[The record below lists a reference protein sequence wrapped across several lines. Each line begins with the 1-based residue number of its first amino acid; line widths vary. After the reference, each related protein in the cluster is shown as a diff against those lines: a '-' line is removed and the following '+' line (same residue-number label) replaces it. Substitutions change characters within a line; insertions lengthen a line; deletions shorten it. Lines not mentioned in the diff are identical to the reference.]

1 MMNDFPG
8 ADGFLGT
15 RASWSMDTM
24 VLVMAVVVAV
34 LAWSVYQAKAKRK
47 FAMHKTIQIL
57 LAVGLYAAVV
67 LFEIDVRFNG
77 WQDRAAGVVGGT
89 ASAAVWTALAI
100 HLAFAV
106 FSVALWPVVIIRA
119 ARNFGAP
126 PCPGAHS
133 AWHRRWA
140 PIAAIG
146 MTLTAVTSWVFYGLA
161 FVA

>member
-1 MMNDFPG
+1 MNDFPG
-8 ADGFLGT
+8 VDGFLGT

-47 FAMHKTIQIL
+47 FVMHKRIQIL
-57 LAVGLYAAVV
+57 LAVGLFAAVV

-126 PCPGAHS
+126 PHPGAHS

>member
-8 ADGFLGT
+8 VDGFLGT

-47 FAMHKTIQIL
+47 FVMHKRIQIL
-57 LAVGLYAAVV
+57 LAMGLFAAVV

-126 PCPGAHS
+126 PHPGAHS

-146 MTLTAVTSWVFYGLA
+146 MTLTAVTSWAFYGLA

>member
-1 MMNDFPG
+1 MNEFPG
-8 ADGFLGT
+8 VDGFLGT

-47 FAMHKTIQIL
+47 FVMHKRIQIL
-57 LAVGLYAAVV
+57 LAMGLFAAVV

-77 WQDRAAGVVGGT
+77 WQDRAAGVVDGT

-119 ARNFGAP
+119 ARNFGATP
-126 PCPGAHS
+126 HPGAHS

>member
-1 MMNDFPG
+1 MNQFPG
-8 ADGFLGT
+8 VDGFLGT
-15 RASWSMDTM
+15 RASWAMDTM

-34 LAWSVYQAKAKRK
+34 LAWSVYQVKFKRK
-47 FAMHKTIQIL
+47 FVLHKGVQIL
-57 LAVGLYAAVV
+57 LAVGLLAAVV
-67 LFEIDVRFNG
+67 LFELDVRFNG
-77 WQDRAAGVVGGT
+77 WQSRAAGVVGGT

-106 FSVALWPVVIIRA
+106 FSVVLWPIVIIRA
-119 ARNFGAP
+119 ARNFDAP
-126 PCPGAHS
+126 PRPGAHS

-146 MTLTAVTSWVFYGLA
+146 MTLTAVTSWIFYGLA

>member
-8 ADGFLGT
+8 VDGFLGT

-47 FAMHKTIQIL
+47 FVMHKRIQIL
-57 LAVGLYAAVV
+57 LAVGLFAAVV

-126 PCPGAHS
+126 PHPGAHS

>member
-1 MMNDFPG
+1 MNDFPG
-8 ADGFLGT
+8 VDGFLGT
-15 RASWSMDTM
+15 RASWAMDTM

-47 FAMHKTIQIL
+47 FGIHKGIQIL
-57 LAVGLYAAVV
+57 LAVGLFAAVV
-67 LFEIDVRFNG
+67 LFEMDVRFNG
-77 WQDRAAGVVGGT
+77 WQDRASGVVGGT
-89 ASAAVWTALAI
+89 ASAAVWTALAV

-126 PCPGAHS
+126 PHPGAHS

-146 MTLTAVTSWVFYGLA
+146 MTLTAVTSWVFYWLA
-161 FVA
+161 FAA